1 MKHRKVGAISL
12 AFFLTTAAFGSVL
25 AQDLQ
30 YSDFLSDYSQL
41 KKSSDKYMDYT
52 YVAADAPAKMA
63 NYTAVMI
70 DQPEIFVAAN
80 SKYKGMKP
88 DDMKVLA
95 DAFRTSMAQSLSA
108 NYMIVDQPGPNVLYV
123 RFAIS
128 NIQLKKKKKGLFSY
142 TPIGLVVGAAK
153 SAMTSD
159 FTKKIDLKGLTIEME
174 ILDSTSEE
182 QLAALLQT
190 RSEKK
195 DEPVSWAELE
205 ALIAVYSQ
213 RVRCKLDNARV
224 AEEKR
229 VDCLRDT

>member
-108 NYMIVDQPGPNVLYV
+108 NYMIVDKPGPNVLYV

>member
-88 DDMKVLA
+88 DDM
-95 DAFRTSMAQSLSA
+95 
-108 NYMIVDQPGPNVLYV
+108 
-123 RFAIS
+123 
-128 NIQLKKKKKGLFSY
+128 
-142 TPIGLVVGAAK
+142 
-153 SAMTSD
+153 
-159 FTKKIDLKGLTIEME
+159 
-174 ILDSTSEE
+174 
-182 QLAALLQT
+182 
-190 RSEKK
+190 
-195 DEPVSWAELE
+195 
-205 ALIAVYSQ
+205 
-213 RVRCKLDNARV
+213 
-224 AEEKR
+224 
-229 VDCLRDT
+229 